1 MKRTVVTIEEDGTQ
15 TTSTFDVDWDEVRFM
30 RRGLIEELDLWYF
43 ADRWA
48 QLTTEQQN
56 ALNTIRQTLRDL
68 PSTYSTA
75 NEAFDN
81 FPEPEDWMVPNW
93 R

>member
-1 MKRTVVTIEEDGTQ
+1 MRRKVVTIEEDGTQ
-15 TTSTFDVDWDEVRFM
+15 TISTFDVDWEEVRFK
-30 RRGLIEELDLWYF
+30 RKGLIEELDLWYF
-43 ADRWA
+43 ADRWV

-56 ALNTIRQTLRDL
+56 ALNLIRETLRNL

>member
-1 MKRTVVTIEEDGTQ
+1 MV
-15 TTSTFDVDWDEVRFM
+15 F
-30 RRGLIEELDLWYF
+30 RRQV
-43 ADRWA
+43 A

-56 ALNTIRQTLRDL
+56 ALNLIRETLRNL

>member
-1 MKRTVVTIEEDGTQ
+1 MRRTVISIDEDGTQ
-15 TTSTFDVDWDEVRFM
+15 TTSTFDVDWDEIRFM

-43 ADRWA
+43 ADRWG

-56 ALNTIRQTLRDL
+56 ALNLIRETLRNL